1 MSRNK
6 IRKKGRGGSKKQPKK
21 GPEPKAGEEGEC
33 YTFIYSVLT
42 VCIQRADANTNVGEF
57 LSVDPYKHK
66 LSPADYKRCATL
78 KNVYEAVAVQ
88 CGMYDSMEF
97 EATKAYVTE
106 NGNFTI
112 VPVSIYSMPTA

>member
-1 MSRNK
+1 MVKN
-6 IRKKGRGGSKKQPKK
+6 QPKK
-21 GPEPKAGEEGEC
+21 GPEPKPGEEGVTL
-33 YTFIYSVLT
+33 YIQHANSMHT
-42 VCIQRADANTNVGEF
+42 VCYTNVGDF
-57 LSVDPYKHK
+57 LSVDPYKRK

>member
-1 MSRNK
+1 MLHFY
-6 IRKKGRGGSKKQPKK
+6 IQH
-21 GPEPKAGEEGEC
+21 AD
-33 YTFIYSVLT
+33 SVHT

-57 LSVDPYKHK
+57 LSVDPYKRK
-66 LSPADYKRCATL
+66 LSPADYKHCATL

-97 EATKAYVTE
+97 EATKVYVTK

>member
-1 MSRNK
+1 MPTACT
-6 IRKKGRGGSKKQPKK
+6 QH
-21 GPEPKAGEEGEC
+21 
-33 YTFIYSVLT
+33 
-42 VCIQRADANTNVGEF
+42 ADAYTNVGEF

>member
-1 MSRNK
+1 MHT
-6 IRKKGRGGSKKQPKK
+6 
-21 GPEPKAGEEGEC
+21 A
-33 YTFIYSVLT
+33 
-42 VCIQRADANTNVGEF
+42 CIQCADAYTNVGEF

-66 LSPADYKRCATL
+66 LSPADYKHCVTL

-88 CGMYDSMEF
+88 CGMYESMEF
-97 EATKAYVTE
+97 KATKAYVTE

>member
-1 MSRNK
+1 M
-6 IRKKGRGGSKKQPKK
+6 
-21 GPEPKAGEEGEC
+21 
-33 YTFIYSVLT
+33 LT
-42 VCIQRADANTNVGEF
+42 ACTQRADAYTNVVEF
-57 LSVDPYKHK
+57 LSVDPYKRK
-66 LSPADYKRCATL
+66 LSHADYKRCATL

-97 EATKAYVTE
+97 EATKAYVKE